1 VQAVTGDGRPASST
15 LVVGRSLQMKH
26 RFEPGQRVAV
36 TAGPMSPAA
45 PRGVYK
51 VVLQL
56 PPEGGENMYRVKSDL
71 ESHERM
77 VGESKLTR
85 VS

>member
-1 VQAVTGDGRPASST
+1 
-15 LVVGRSLQMKH
+15 MKH
-26 RFEPGQRVAV
+26 RFEPGQRVSIN
-36 TAGPMSPAA
+36 AGPMSPAA

-56 PPEGGENMYRVKSDL
+56 PPEGGDNMYRVKSDV

-85 VS
+85 LS

>member
-1 VQAVTGDGRPASST
+1 MT
-15 LVVGRSLQMKH
+15 H
-26 RFEPGQRVAV
+26 RFQPGQRVMLN
-36 TAGPMSPAA
+36 AGPPSPAA
-45 PRGVYK
+45 PKGAYRI
-51 VVLQL
+51 VLQL

-85 VS
+85 LS